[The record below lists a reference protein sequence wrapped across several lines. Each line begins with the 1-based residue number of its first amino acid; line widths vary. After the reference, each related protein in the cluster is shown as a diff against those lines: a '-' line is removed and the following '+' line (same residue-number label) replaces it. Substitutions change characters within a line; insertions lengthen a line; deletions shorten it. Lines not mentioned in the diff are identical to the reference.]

1 MKDNKRRSK
10 MRKVFLTILSI
21 IFVISFAGFA
31 MAQAQG
37 QDQGSQGQMNDED
50 MMDMENMEQ
59 APASGDQG
67 ARVADNDKY
76 RSYHMMPRWW
86 ERPRV
91 VEKIKLRDDQR
102 TRIRAIYDKNSQEL
116 EKLRTDSRAQ
126 GKQLREMLTQD
137 KLDENAITKQI
148 DMVTSSLAALVKA
161 ELQMNTTMM
170 NELDPE
176 QRKQLIDIY
185 EQIRERIMQRRG
197 MRGGP
202 AGTQTK

>member
-1 MKDNKRRSK
+1 
-10 MRKVFLTILSI
+10 MRKVLMTIMSI
-21 IFVISFAGFA
+21 IFVVSIAGFA

-37 QDQGSQGQMNDED
+37 QDQGSQDQMQDED

-59 APASGDQG
+59 APAPGDQG
-67 ARVADNDKY
+67 GQVADQDKY

-91 VEKIKLRDDQR
+91 AEKIKLRDDQR
-102 TRIRAIYDKNSQEL
+102 NRIRAIYDKNSQDL
-116 EKLRTDSRAQ
+116 QKMRTDMRAQ

-148 DMVTSSLAALVKA
+148 DMVSSSLAALVKA

-170 NELDPE
+170 NELDPD
-176 QRKQLIDIY
+176 QRKQLVLMY
-185 EQIRERIMQRRG
+185 EQFLERMKQRKG
-197 MRGGP
+197 MRKSTT
-202 AGTQTK
+202 GTQAR

>member
-1 MKDNKRRSK
+1 
-10 MRKVFLTILSI
+10 MRKRLLTILSM

-31 MAQAQG
+31 MAQTQG
-37 QDQGSQGQMNDED
+37 QDQGNQGRMNDED
-50 MMDMENMEQ
+50 MMEDMEQ

-67 ARVADNDKY
+67 AGVEDRDKY

-86 ERPRV
+86 ERPRIA
-91 VEKIKLRDDQR
+91 EKIKLRDEQR
-102 TRIRAIYDKNSQEL
+102 NRIRAIYDQNSQNL
-116 EKLRTDSRAQ
+116 DKLRTEMRSQ
-126 GKQLREMLTQD
+126 GKQLREMLRQQ
-137 KLDENAITKQI
+137 KLDENAINKEI
-148 DMVTSSLAALVKA
+148 EAVTSSLAAVVKA

-176 QRKQLIDIY
+176 QRNQLIDIY
-185 EQIRERIMQRRG
+185 EKMRERYMKRKG